1 MENSINREA
10 WQAIAHGV
18 AESLK
23 DGGHDF
29 RCLGHQ
35 SVLLPGLSGPGENSV
50 PVRPRRRV
58 VDG

>member
-23 DGGHDF
+23 DGGHDY

-35 SVLLPGLSGPGENSV
+35 SLLLPGLSGPG
-50 PVRPRRRV
+50 
-58 VDG
+58 